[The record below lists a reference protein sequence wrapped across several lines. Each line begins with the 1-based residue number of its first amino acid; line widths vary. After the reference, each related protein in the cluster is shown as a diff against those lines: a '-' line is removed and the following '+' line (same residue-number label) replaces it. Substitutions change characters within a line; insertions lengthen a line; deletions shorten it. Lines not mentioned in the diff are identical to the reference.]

1 MKRILLVFTLFLGI
15 FSVAQAAVPDS
26 IVRKM
31 TLLAARDDTEA
42 LRPLYRQ
49 YGAQLVPSAR
59 LFCNLAFAR
68 ERHDDRRLLECVD
81 SLLEEYPRTLP
92 VNTRY
97 TLSVVKAGALV
108 HLQEF
113 AELQSFCTRE
123 MKRYRNRRKYRTQYQ
138 TLDYFRTKARRLLD
152 SVSVRGRVMRL
163 VEADDALGLRAYA
176 DSLGALDSYACR
188 MAQLTLLKAG
198 VPDGR
203 LAAVADSLL
212 ACEADSLDREGRERC
227 LRAGVHAL
235 FWQGCWSQLADFCRR
250 WEPVSEGLSGWLQ
263 RYARIAMQ
271 FEGHDSVRVERPAR
285 NCYLPTTLE
294 WPMMTSIEVNG
305 HTFDDMVV
313 ETGYPVT
320 MISQAEADR
329 CGLRV
334 LSDTLL
340 VGCMFGPLKV
350 RPALIDRL
358 SLGDIVLTDVPVYV
372 ATADNPSLASSF
384 SGLLGTSALA
394 RLGVIDIEPE
404 RLVFPYRAEAGASA
418 EPNMRLSGDG
428 NLQVEAFYQGRR
440 QRFAL
445 DTGQSACIFSTYSY
459 PRATTD
465 VHELQ
470 LTVAGQTLRV
480 PYAELTDMHAYDHE
494 GVLGV
499 PFLKSFKK
507 LRMDFRHMCLT
518 ASGVQPFHYRDIEQW
533 INDGNLFC
541 LDRNLDAISVVT
553 DDVGCQMAEIF
564 SLYGKNAP
572 EELCEAIDE
581 LFSSD
586 SNSRE
591 ASTLNM
597 MRLQA
602 LEDMGR
608 WAEAGSHIRN
618 MLDHGYYNPD
628 TRDTLVAR
636 MNLYTTEMAHV
647 QPLSIN
653 MGNQAAELQWLP
665 EQDNRSLPAGEVTVN
680 GRQAEF
686 LFDPTEKY
694 CVITDKAA
702 RRLKLH
708 PFSKPYLWQGQTAR
722 LVVIPSLHLGAIE
735 VNNLVCVVVPGKKK
749 QPLVL
754 GHDLWRHFGALELDG
769 KRLVMHSESP
779 YDGTRSAPMRLD
791 NGHLYVSARSSQGE
805 EHVLKVTSTA
815 NDLSVPLEGNLR
827 IGNVVLDAARFP
839 QSPHESD
846 AFSCGCVSW
855 PWLAGNDGHVVL
867 DFTQMMCWRR

>member
-1 MKRILLVFTLFLGI
+1 M
-15 FSVAQAAVPDS
+15 
-26 IVRKM
+26 
-31 TLLAARDDTEA
+31 
-42 LRPLYRQ
+42 
-49 YGAQLVPSAR
+49 
-59 LFCNLAFAR
+59 
-68 ERHDDRRLLECVD
+68 
-81 SLLEEYPRTLP
+81 
-92 VNTRY
+92 
-97 TLSVVKAGALV
+97 
-108 HLQEF
+108 
-113 AELQSFCTRE
+113 
-123 MKRYRNRRKYRTQYQ
+123 
-138 TLDYFRTKARRLLD
+138 
-152 SVSVRGRVMRL
+152 
-163 VEADDALGLRAYA
+163 
-176 DSLGALDSYACR
+176 
-188 MAQLTLLKAG
+188 
-198 VPDGR
+198 
-203 LAAVADSLL
+203 
-212 ACEADSLDREGRERC
+212 
-227 LRAGVHAL
+227 
-235 FWQGCWSQLADFCRR
+235 
-250 WEPVSEGLSGWLQ
+250 
-263 RYARIAMQ
+263 
-271 FEGHDSVRVERPAR
+271 
-285 NCYLPTTLE
+285 
-294 WPMMTSIEVNG
+294 
-305 HTFDDMVV
+305 
-313 ETGYPVT
+313 
-320 MISQAEADR
+320 
-329 CGLRV
+329 
-334 LSDTLL
+334 
-340 VGCMFGPLKV
+340 
-350 RPALIDRL
+350 
-358 SLGDIVLTDVPVYV
+358 
-372 ATADNPSLASSF
+372 
-384 SGLLGTSALA
+384 
-394 RLGVIDIEPE
+394 
-404 RLVFPYRAEAGASA
+404 
-418 EPNMRLSGDG
+418 
-428 NLQVEAFYQGRR
+428 
-440 QRFAL
+440 
-445 DTGQSACIFSTYSY
+445 
-459 PRATTD
+459 
-465 VHELQ
+465 
-470 LTVAGQTLRV
+470 

-735 VNNLVCVVVPGKKK
+735 VNNLVCVVVPEKETAPGAGSRPVAPFRSPGARR
-749 QPLVL
+749 QASGHAQRVALRRHAQRPHASGQRPPLRV
-754 GHDLWRHFGALELDG
+754 GAQQSGRGARAEDNLHG
-769 KRLVMHSESP
+769 QRP
-779 YDGTRSAPMRLD
+779 FCAP
-791 NGHLYVSARSSQGE
+791 
-805 EHVLKVTSTA
+805 
-815 NDLSVPLEGNLR
+815 
-827 IGNVVLDAARFP
+827 
-839 QSPHESD
+839 
-846 AFSCGCVSW
+846 
-855 PWLAGNDGHVVL
+855 
-867 DFTQMMCWRR
+867 

>member
-1 MKRILLVFTLFLGI
+1 
-15 FSVAQAAVPDS
+15 
-26 IVRKM
+26 
-31 TLLAARDDTEA
+31 
-42 LRPLYRQ
+42 
-49 YGAQLVPSAR
+49 
-59 LFCNLAFAR
+59 
-68 ERHDDRRLLECVD
+68 
-81 SLLEEYPRTLP
+81 
-92 VNTRY
+92 
-97 TLSVVKAGALV
+97 
-108 HLQEF
+108 
-113 AELQSFCTRE
+113 
-123 MKRYRNRRKYRTQYQ
+123 
-138 TLDYFRTKARRLLD
+138 
-152 SVSVRGRVMRL
+152 
-163 VEADDALGLRAYA
+163 
-176 DSLGALDSYACR
+176 
-188 MAQLTLLKAG
+188 
-198 VPDGR
+198 
-203 LAAVADSLL
+203 
-212 ACEADSLDREGRERC
+212 
-227 LRAGVHAL
+227 
-235 FWQGCWSQLADFCRR
+235 
-250 WEPVSEGLSGWLQ
+250 
-263 RYARIAMQ
+263 
-271 FEGHDSVRVERPAR
+271 
-285 NCYLPTTLE
+285 
-294 WPMMTSIEVNG
+294 
-305 HTFDDMVV
+305 
-313 ETGYPVT
+313 
-320 MISQAEADR
+320 
-329 CGLRV
+329 
-334 LSDTLL
+334 
-340 VGCMFGPLKV
+340 MFGPLKV

>member
-1 MKRILLVFTLFLGI
+1 MKRILLFVSLFVGL
-15 FSVAQAAVPDS
+15 FSAAHAEVPDS
-26 IVRKM
+26 IARKM

-49 YGAQLVPSAR
+49 YGTQLEPSAR

-68 ERHDDRRLLECVD
+68 ERHDDRRLVECVD

-97 TLSVVKAGALV
+97 TLSVVKAGAMV
-108 HLQEF
+108 RLQRFEK
-113 AELQSFCTRE
+113 LQDFCTRE
-123 MKRYRNRRKYRTQYQ
+123 LKRYRNRRSRRTQYN
-138 TLDYFRTKARRLLD
+138 TLLAFRDKARRLLD
-152 SVSVRGRVMRL
+152 TVSVRGRVMRM
-163 VEADDALGLRAYA
+163 VEADDVPGLRLLA
-176 DSLGALDSYACR
+176 DSLGTLDPYARR

-203 LAAVADSLL
+203 LAALADSLL
-212 ACEADSLDREGRERC
+212 TSEADSLDRDGRERC
-227 LRAGVHAL
+227 LRAGVHDL
-235 FWQGCWSQLADFCRR
+235 FWQGCWTQLADFCRR

-263 RYARIAMQ
+263 RYARIATQ

-285 NCYLPTTLE
+285 TCYLPTTLE

-340 VGCMFGPLKV
+340 VGSMFGPLKV

-358 SLGDIVLTDVPVYV
+358 SLGEITLTNVPVYV
-372 ATADNPSLASSF
+372 ATSDNPSLTSSF

-404 RLVFPYRAEAGASA
+404 RLVFPYRAEADAGA

-428 NLQVEAFYQGRR
+428 NLQVEADHQGHR
-440 QRFAL
+440 QLFAL

-465 VHELQ
+465 VRQLR
-470 LTVAGQTLRV
+470 LTVAGQTLTV
-480 PYAELTDMHAYDHE
+480 PYAELSDMHAYDHE

-507 LRMDFRHMCLT
+507 LRMDFRHMRLT

-553 DDVGCQMAEIF
+553 DDVGSQIAEIF

-608 WAEAGSHIRN
+608 WSEAGLHIRN

-628 TRDTLVAR
+628 TRDTLVAK

-653 MGNQAAELQWLP
+653 MGSLAAELQWQPGQKGQTLP
-665 EQDNRSLPAGEVTVN
+665 LAELTVN
-680 GRQAEF
+680 DRQADF
-686 LFDPTEKY
+686 LFDPTDKY

-708 PFSKPYLWQGQTAR
+708 PFTKPFLWQGQKAH
-722 LVVIPSLHLGAIE
+722 LVVIPSLRIGAIE

-754 GHDLWRHFGALELDG
+754 GHDLWRHFAALELDNE
-769 KRLVMHSESP
+769 RLIMHSESP

-791 NGHLYVSARSSQGE
+791 NGHLYVSARRSQGE
-805 EHVLKVTSTA
+805 ELILKVTSTA
-815 NDLSVPLEGNLR
+815 NDLSEPVDGSIRVGNLT
-827 IGNVVLDAARFP
+827 LDAARFP
-839 QSPHESD
+839 RSPHGAD
-846 AFSCGCVSW
+846 AFSSGCVSW
-855 PWLAGNDGHVVL
+855 PWLAGQNSHVVL